1 MNYLSPKELNE
12 LLTQV
17 GKAYI
22 PKLEKPKKPSL
33 NDVFFW
39 KRKRPA
45 LVKTKREKTKMEKIK
60 LINKLYLYIYYKW
73 LN

>member
-33 NDVFFW
+33 NDVFFLE
-39 KRKRPA
+39 KKKNCGCKGKDKNGKN
-45 LVKTKREKTKMEKIK
+45 KT
-60 LINKLYLYIYYKW
+60 NK
-73 LN
+73 

>member
-33 NDVFFW
+33 NDVFFLE
-39 KRKRPA
+39 KKKA
-45 LVKTKREKTKMEKIK
+45 CACKDKKCKGKNGKNKT
-60 LINKLYLYIYYKW
+60 NK
-73 LN
+73 